1 MVERNYSRCLETLQ
15 VQTSCS
21 KQKTVKSPLTF
32 SKSTFFQVKHFS
44 ITSNVCSVA
53 NTPAK
58 QKKKFNGDNTNDM
71 EKNEKSALVA
81 VFREKLNWKKQALA
95 ESNSYLLK

>member
-1 MVERNYSRCLETLQ
+1 M
-15 VQTSCS
+15 
-21 KQKTVKSPLTF
+21 
-32 SKSTFFQVKHFS
+32 
-44 ITSNVCSVA
+44 A

-95 ESNSYLLK
+95 ESNSYLLKWPAQTVSCCFFFFFAYSSREPELKM